1 MLAPLSFGEG
11 LGVRL
16 MNKKIQLQDLGNKD
30 YKETWDYQ
38 EQLFK
43 QIVDIKIQNR
53 KFNSQPMPA
62 GRQVPT
68 PNFLLF
74 VEHPHVYTLGKSGD
88 MSNLLL
94 SEKQLEAK
102 GATFY
107 KINRGGDITYHG
119 PGQIVGY
126 PILDLENFFT
136 DIHKYLR
143 FLEEVIILTLAEYNI
158 IGTRSEGETGVWLDL
173 GTPFARK
180 ICAMGVR
187 ASRWV
192 TMHGFALN
200 VNANLGYFDNIIPCG
215 IKGKAVTSM
224 HVELGEKV
232 NEVELKQKIVKHFS
246 TLFDANFKRFEI

>member
-1 MLAPLSFGEG
+1 
-11 LGVRL
+11 
-16 MNKKIQLQDLGNKD
+16 MNKVVFLEDLGRKD

-38 EQLFK
+38 ELLFK
-43 QIVDIKIQNR
+43 NIVDQKIRNR
-53 KFNSQPMPA
+53 REGTSEATANHF
-62 GRQVPT
+62 
-68 PNFLLF
+68 LF

-88 MSNLLL
+88 MNNLLVN
-94 SEKQLEAK
+94 EAQLKVK

-143 FLEEVIILTLAEYNI
+143 FLEEMVILTLGDYGLKAE
-158 IGTRSEGETGVWLDL
+158 RSKGETGVWLDV

-200 VNANLGYFDNIIPCG
+200 VNADLGYFDLMIPCG
-215 IKGKAVTSM
+215 IKDKAVTSLN
-224 HVELGEKV
+224 VELGTAQVDEQ
-232 NEVELKQKIVKHFS
+232 EVKKHLLKHFKV
-246 TLFDANFKRFEI
+246 LFEATFVKEKTSV

>member
-1 MLAPLSFGEG
+1 MIQ
-11 LGVRL
+11 
-16 MNKKIQLQDLGNKD
+16 NKKIQLQDLGNKD

-38 EQLFK
+38 EHLFK
-43 QIVDIKIQNR
+43 QIVDIKIENR
-53 KFNSQPMPA
+53 KTNSSNTKLVE
-62 GRQVPT
+62 VPT

-88 MSNLLL
+88 LSNLLL
-94 SEKQLEAK
+94 SENQLKEK

-158 IGTRSEGETGVWLDL
+158 IGTRSEGETGVWIDV

-215 IKGKAVTSM
+215 IKGKAVTSLNN
-224 HVELGEKV
+224 ELRIEKV
-232 NEVELKQKIVKHFS
+232 DEDEVKEKIVKHFS
-246 TLFDANFKRFEI
+246 KLFETEISIS

>member
-1 MLAPLSFGEG
+1 
-11 LGVRL
+11 
-16 MNKKIQLQDLGNKD
+16 MNKQLIIKDLGLKD

-38 EQLFK
+38 EDLFAKTVALKVQNKK
-43 QIVDIKIQNR
+43 Q
-53 KFNSQPMPA
+53 A
-62 GRQVPT
+62 TYLPT
-68 PNFLLF
+68 PNHFLF
-74 VEHPHVYTLGKSGD
+74 VEHHHVFTLGKSG
-88 MSNLLL
+88 NLDHLL
-94 SEKQLEAK
+94 VSEAVLREKEAS
-102 GATFY
+102 FY

-143 FLEEVIILTLAEYNI
+143 LLEETVILTLAEYGI
-158 IGTRSEGETGVWLDL
+158 TATRSPGETGVWLDV

-200 VNANLGYFDNIIPCG
+200 VNTDLGYFDLMIPCG

-224 HVELGEKV
+224 TA
-232 NEVELKQKIVKHFS
+232 ELKGVPQDMAVVKTRLLKHFMA
-246 TLFDANFKRFEI
+246 LFEAESKA